1 MGEDLG
7 KFHNSSDYDLNTLR
21 SYYLYVHNYRE
32 TCQRKHSNHSLN
44 NTYERER
51 KLGVRKRSEMFSFGK
66 TPISVIHRN
75 KVCVFKHSIQMK
87 LRYTSC

>member
-32 TCQRKHSNHSLN
+32 TCQRKHSNHPLN
-44 NTYERER
+44 NTC
-51 KLGVRKRSEMFSFGK
+51 KLSEMFSFGK
-66 TPISVIHRN
+66 TSISVIHRN
-75 KVCVFKHSIQMK
+75 KVCVFKRSIQMK